1 MMLFTIINAVSNTH
15 LQKYSIIIL
24 LTILAKVLFFSFVRV
39 LQCKIRYGFQFNF
52 YMFVVE
58 SLCGVG
64 NTVTHSTPMSEC
76 KQGGAED
83 TT

>member
-1 MMLFTIINAVSNTH
+1 MMLFTIIYNNIVSNTH
-15 LQKYSIIIL
+15 LQKYSIIII
-24 LTILAKVLFFSFVRV
+24 LTMLWLS
-39 LQCKIRYGFQFNF
+39 IRNF

-64 NTVTHSTPMSEC
+64 STVTHSTPMSEC

-83 TT
+83 TM

>member
-1 MMLFTIINAVSNTH
+1 MYQTHIN
-15 LQKYSIIIL
+15 LQKYSIII
-24 LTILAKVLFFSFVRV
+24 ILSISAKVLAFSFVRV
-39 LQCKIRYGFQFNF
+39 LQCKIRYGYQLNL

-64 NTVTHSTPMSEC
+64 STVAHSTPMSEC